1 MTLNK
6 DYVIRNKPI
15 KELMNEL
22 DRILATLSKF
32 DRGYKCNITVNKNK
46 SGLWDAEI
54 NVNNEK
60 SKIKATEV
68 VIEPPTLL

>member
-6 DYVIRNKPI
+6 DYVIYNKPI
-15 KELMNEL
+15 KELLNDL
-22 DRILATLSKF
+22 DIIIINLSKF
-32 DRGYKCNITVNKNK
+32 GDKYRYRINISKNK

-60 SKIKATEV
+60 SKIKAAQTA
-68 VIEPPTLL
+68 IEPPTLL